1 VRVVVD
7 PNVWVSGLIDPLS
20 PPGRVLAAV
29 LERRLEVVS
38 SWELVDEVS
47 AVLERPKLQDYEFD
61 ASDMLDLLRTVAIT
75 LPTVDVDV
83 EIRDPADAPVVAAA
97 VAGRAEAIVT
107 GDADLLEDAELRR
120 WLDERGVRVLTAR
133 KLVDELG

>member
-7 PNVWVSGLIDPLS
+7 SNVWVSGLIDPHS
-20 PPGRVLAAV
+20 PPGHVLTAV

-47 AVLERPKLQDYEFD
+47 AILERPKLQHYEFD

>member
-7 PNVWVSGLIDPLS
+7 SNVWVSGLIDPHS

-47 AVLERPKLQDYEFD
+47 AVLERPKLQHYEFD
-61 ASDMLDLLRTVAIT
+61 ASDTLDLLRTVAIT

-107 GDADLLEDAELRR
+107 GDADLLEDTELRR
-120 WLDERGVRVLTAR
+120 WLDERGVRVLTPR
-133 KLVDELG
+133 KLLDELG

>member
-7 PNVWVSGLIDPLS
+7 SNVWVSGLIDPHS
-20 PPGRVLAAV
+20 PPGHVLAAV
-29 LERRLEVVS
+29 LERPLDVVS

-47 AVLERPKLQDYEFD
+47 AVLERPKLHHYEFD
-61 ASDMLDLLRTVAIT
+61 ASDTLDLLRTVAIT

-107 GDADLLEDAELRR
+107 GDAELLDDAELRR
-120 WLDERGVRVLTAR
+120 WLDERGVRVLTPR
-133 KLVDELG
+133 KLLDELG

>member
-7 PNVWVSGLIDPLS
+7 SNVWVSGLIDPLS

-120 WLDERGVRVLTAR
+120 WLDERGVRVLTPR
-133 KLVDELG
+133 KLLDELG

>member
-7 PNVWVSGLIDPLS
+7 SNVWVSGLIDPLS

-47 AVLERPKLQDYEFD
+47 AVLERPKLQHYEFD
-61 ASDMLDLLRTVAIT
+61 ASDALDLLRTVAIT

-120 WLDERGVRVLTAR
+120 WLDERGVRVLTPR
-133 KLVDELG
+133 KLLDELG